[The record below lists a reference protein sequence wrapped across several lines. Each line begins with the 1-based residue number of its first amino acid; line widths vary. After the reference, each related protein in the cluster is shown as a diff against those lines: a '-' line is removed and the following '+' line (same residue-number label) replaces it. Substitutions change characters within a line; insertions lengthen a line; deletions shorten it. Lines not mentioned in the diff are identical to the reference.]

1 MLLLPLT
8 TVLAQRKDQKMAYRN
23 KVYVSM
29 DADNDLHYYRLM
41 QAWKQGDRTTFNF
54 YDAHDLN
61 TILDKSEESIKA
73 GLQERFRDTKVFVL
87 LVGEHT
93 RYLYKF
99 VRWEIEQALKR
110 NLPCIVV
117 NLNGK
122 RQQDSDRC
130 PPVIRD
136 RLAIHISYNSKIME
150 YALDNWPQFHISKSS
165 SGIDEAYHYKVSVYQ
180 GLGL

>member
-1 MLLLPLT
+1 
-8 TVLAQRKDQKMAYRN
+8 MAYRN

-41 QAWKQGDRTTFNF
+41 QAWTQGDRTSFSF

-61 TILDKSEESIKA
+61 TILDKSEASIKA
-73 GLQERFRDTKVFVL
+73 GLQERFRNTRVFVL

-99 VRWEIEQALKR
+99 VRWEIEQAIKR
-110 NLPCIVV
+110 QLPCIIV

-122 RQQDSDRC
+122 RQQDNERC
-130 PPVIRD
+130 PAIIRD
-136 RLAIHISYNSKIME
+136 RLAVHISYNAKIME
-150 YALDNWPQFHISKSS
+150 YALDNWPQFHVSKSS
-165 SGIDEAYHYKVSVYQ
+165 NHNDEAYHYKASVYQ